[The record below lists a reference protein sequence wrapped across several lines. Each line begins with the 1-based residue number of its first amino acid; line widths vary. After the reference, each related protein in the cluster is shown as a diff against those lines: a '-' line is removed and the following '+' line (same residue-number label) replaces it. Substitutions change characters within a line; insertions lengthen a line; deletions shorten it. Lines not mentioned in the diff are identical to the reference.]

1 MKEITFCPNCGGNLS
16 DSNYVKKFSQAS
28 TLDWTGKILCPLC
41 NYFGFFLSVPAKE
54 YSKMVFAPRM
64 FPSRPLPTSS
74 FGPGPEFWL
83 VGLIG
88 ICLLLAFLG
97 VLLGYIK

>member
-1 MKEITFCPNCGGNLS
+1 MDEITYCPNCGGNAA
-16 DSNYVKKFSQAS
+16 DPKYAKKFTQAS
-28 TLDWTGKILCPLC
+28 SLDWTGKILCPNC
-41 NYFGFFLSVPAKE
+41 NYFGFFLKISKKE
-54 YSKMVFAPRM
+54 YSKILFAPKDY
-64 FPSRPLPTSS
+64 PARPLPTSS
-74 FGPGPEFWL
+74 FGPGPESWL